1 MTHRGERLLH
11 GGEGGAHRRARAG
24 FAVVVGAVTL
34 ATFLPVLRNG
44 FVNWGD
50 PANLLANPNY
60 RGLGWTQIRWMFTA
74 APQGYYGPLTWLTL
88 GLDYTVW
95 GMNPVGYHATS
106 VLLHTV
112 NALLFYFVARRLL
125 GWAFDAEGVRVDA
138 GAAVAALLFSLHP
151 LRVEAVAWVTG
162 RRDLVMGLFALLA
175 VLAYLEA
182 VRQGDGGRLHV
193 GWHWAAVGLFGLT
206 LLSGFLPFGL
216 PLVLF
221 ALDVYPLRRLRGGPG
236 VAGRVLRLALDEKI
250 AFYGVAAAVAA
261 ITTAALPDY
270 GFMIG
275 LGTLNMLERLP
286 LVGYALSFYLWKTL
300 LPGPL
305 SPVYALVSPVT
316 AFSPVY
322 LVSGVVVVAICVA
335 AVLCARRWPAGL
347 VAWVAYVALLL
358 PASGVFQPGAYV
370 VADRYSYLACLP
382 VALLGGAAVGWCWDV
397 TTAGKIAPRVGASA
411 AIAAAAIVVMLAAQT
426 VSQVGVWR
434 DSVTLW
440 RHAAAVDPTSDLP
453 VFHLGWAL
461 ADAGRFGEARDHF
474 ERSLARVPDG
484 LPRLRAQVLLHLG
497 IVEQRAGN
505 QAEAG
510 RRFLEVLAVDPGHPA
525 ALIRLGVVLLAQGRV
540 EAARAAWARAAGL
553 LPGLRQY
560 EPRELQAAID
570 TVPVTQREA
579 RGQLAFALAGL
590 LQQSGDLVDAEAQ
603 YRIATDLLPSHAVA
617 WNDLGVVYAR
627 RGRSQDALAAFVQA
641 LRIRPGDRV
650 ACANALR
657 VAAALGAAPP
667 ELRACPK
674 GER

>member
-1 MTHRGERLLH
+1 MTRRGAGAPH
-11 GGEGGAHRRARAG
+11 WGAGGRRWAPAG
-24 FAVVVGAVTL
+24 LAVLVVAVTV
-34 ATFLPVLRNG
+34 ATFLSVLRGG
-44 FVNWGD
+44 FVDWGD
-50 PANLLANPNY
+50 GANILSNPDY
-60 RGLGWTQIRWMFTA
+60 RGLGWAQIRWMFTTA
-74 APQGYYGPLTWLTL
+74 HQGYYGPLTWLTF

-106 VLLHTV
+106 VLLHAG
-112 NALLFYFVARRLL
+112 NALLFYFIARRLL
-125 GWAFDAEGVRVDA
+125 GRAFQGRELYTDA

-206 LLSGFLPFGL
+206 MLSGFLPVGL

-221 ALDVYPLRRLRGGPG
+221 ALDVYPLRRLLGGPG

-250 AFYGVAAAVAA
+250 AFYGVAAAVGA
-261 ITTAALPDY
+261 ITTAVWSDSGLTV
-270 GFMIG
+270 G
-275 LGTLNMLERLP
+275 LGSLDLLQRLA
-286 LVGYALSFYLWKTL
+286 LVAYGVSFYLWKVL
-300 LPGPL
+300 LPWPL
-305 SPVYALVSPVT
+305 SPMYALVGPVI
-316 AFSPVY
+316 ASSPVY
-322 LVSGVVVVAICVA
+322 LVSGGVVLAISIA
-335 AVLCARRWPAGL
+335 LVLSARRWPAGL
-347 VAWVAYVALLL
+347 VAWAAYVALLL

-382 VALLGGAAVGWCWDV
+382 LALLGGAAVAWCREV
-397 TTAGKIAPRVGASA
+397 TAAGKMAPRIGALALIATA
-411 AIAAAAIVVMLAAQT
+411 AILIMLAGQT
-426 VSQVGVWR
+426 VRQVGVWR
-434 DSVTLW
+434 DSVSLW
-440 RHAAAVDPTSDLP
+440 RHAAAVDLASDLP
-453 VFHLGWAL
+453 IFYLGWAL
-461 ADAGRFGEARDHF
+461 ADAGRFEEARDHF
-474 ERSLARVPDG
+474 EHSLARVPDN

-510 RRFLEVLAVDPGHPA
+510 RRFLEVLAVEPGHPA
-525 ALIRLGVVLLAQGRV
+525 ALIRLGVVLLAHGRV
-540 EAARAAWARAAGL
+540 EAAREAWARAAGL
-553 LPGLRQY
+553 LPGVRQY
-560 EPRELQAAID
+560 ELRELEAAID

-579 RGQLAFALAGL
+579 RGQFAFALAGL
-590 LQQSGDLVDAEAQ
+590 LQQSGDLVEAEAQ
-603 YRIATDLLPSHAVA
+603 YRIATDLLPVHAVA

-650 ACANALR
+650 ACDNAQR
-657 VAAALGAAPP
+657 MAAPLGAAPP
-667 ELRACPK
+667 ELRACPT